1 MRPAYQLPQG
11 AMHAMP
17 AMPVAGAHGHVSS
30 PHVVMRAPLPG
41 YGSPTAQ
48 MHQAAGMES
57 FMRILLVDCLNIWSN
72 LCYYYVIIIYCLLL
86 SIIMYFSYYYAIII
100 DYCILFF
107 ILHWHMLCNVM
118 SWNLIWWDAMRC
130 MHAWT
135 YCIFYDLAQATKICV
150 CLRKTTRHNKKK
162 CFGWHSCVYI
172 SFIQEGWK
180 HHLEL

>member
-1 MRPAYQLPQG
+1 
-11 AMHAMP
+11 MP

-57 FMRILLVDCLNIWSN
+57 FMRIPLVDCLNIWSN
-72 LCYYYVIIIYCLLL
+72 LCYYYVWFSIIIYYYRLLHTVFH
-86 SIIMYFSYYYAIII
+86 M
-100 DYCILFF
+100 
-107 ILHWHMLCNVM
+107 HWHMLCNVM

-135 YCIFYDLAQATKICV
+135 YCIFYDLAQATKNM
-150 CLRKTTRHNKKK
+150 CLFARNHKTQQEKMFWLAFFWIHVIHTGRLKAPSRAVINKKWG
-162 CFGWHSCVYI
+162 FFSSQNWYPLVI
-172 SFIQEGWK
+172 
-180 HHLEL
+180 

>member
-72 LCYYYVIIIYCLLL
+72 LCYYYVIITYCLLLLLCIFPIIMLLL
-86 SIIMYFSYYYAIII
+86 SIIAYCFSY
-100 DYCILFF
+100 CIGICF
-107 ILHWHMLCNVM
+107 VM
-118 SWNLIWWDAMRC
+118 WCHEIWSDGMRC
-130 MHAWT
+130 DVCMHGLTVYFMTWLKQPK
-135 YCIFYDLAQATKICV
+135 YVFV
-150 CLRKTTRHNKKK
+150 CAKPQDTTRKNVLVGILVYT
-162 CFGWHSCVYI
+162 FHSYRKVESTI
-172 SFIQEGWK
+172 
-180 HHLEL
+180 